1 MNSSATET
9 VLTNEAKTK
18 AHIVLGSGGV
28 RTIAYVGALEV
39 LEDAGIEFESIS
51 ACSAG
56 SLVGAV
62 VATGLPMHEVRQ
74 KIEKIDLRR
83 LISRVIRLQG
93 PFRFAPWLRWPFA
106 KYDST
111 AVVEVMEELIGPGH
125 TFGDLKIS
133 FAAPAIDLLS
143 KRLLVYATETHRSMK
158 VADAVRIAVGIPPLF
173 PPHDAEGRVVLDA
186 GIATQCPVWMVGR
199 YDDEYP
205 ILALKPAE
213 AAMTTPPRWIK
224 SFLPT
229 IIEAGAAC
237 QDQHL
242 IDQIPRVREIEIPV
256 SDLATDDF
264 EEAEKRKQYLFET
277 GRRVAR
283 QCLERWGPDLA
294 GEPRR
299 YYRPATQAEYSHD
312 GQAVAMAAA
321 MMEGFANRLS
331 RIARKQVFISYS
343 HEDQDWLDV
352 IRAPLEPYVELHGL
366 KVWDDRQIA
375 PGEKWRKTIAD
386 ALAQTRVALLLVSP
400 GFIKSEFIRNEELR
414 YFLDAAKRYSV
425 KVRWLLLKDIGNS
438 RNPFEPEQ
446 AFLDTATP
454 LAQLPKER
462 LVLEL
467 AKLGRSI
474 TREMRPVWKSDLN
487 SNSMT

>member
-1 MNSSATET
+1 MP
-9 VLTNEAKTK
+9 TNEAKTE

-28 RTIAYVGALEV
+28 RTLAYVGALEV
-39 LEDAGIEFESIS
+39 LEDAGIEFASIS

-62 VATGLPMHEVRQ
+62 VATGRPMRDART
-74 KIEKIDLRR
+74 KIEAIDLRR
-83 LISRVIRLQG
+83 LVSRSKLPGLLRYAAL
-93 PFRFAPWLRWPFA
+93 PRWPFA
-106 KYDST
+106 MYDSA

-125 TFGDLKIS
+125 TFGDLKIP

-143 KRLLVYATETHRSMK
+143 KRLLVYAKDTHPDMK

-173 PPHDAEGRVVLDA
+173 PPHDAGGRVVLDA
-186 GIATQCPVWMVGR
+186 AITTQCPVWRVGR

-205 ILALKPAE
+205 ILALKPMETA
-213 AAMTTPPRWIK
+213 TTAPPRWIK
-224 SFLPT
+224 SLLPT

-237 QDQHL
+237 RDQHL
-242 IDQIPRVREIEIPV
+242 IDQIPRVRVMEMPV
-256 SDLATDDF
+256 PDLATDDF
-264 EEAEKRKQYLFET
+264 EEAEKRKQYLIET

-299 YYRPATQAEYSHD
+299 LHRPATQAERSHD
-312 GQAVAMAAA
+312 DQAVATASA

-352 IRAPLEPYVELHGL
+352 IRAPLEPYAVLRGL
-366 KVWDDRQIA
+366 KVWDDRQIP
-375 PGEKWRKTIAD
+375 PGDDWRKTITD
-386 ALAQTRVALLLVSP
+386 ALAQTRVALLIVSP
-400 GFIKSEFIRNEELR
+400 GFIKSEFIRAEELK
-414 YFLDAAKRYSV
+414 YFLDAAERYAV
-425 KVRWLLLKDIGNS
+425 KVHWLLLSDLKGLLNPLAASQAILDI
-438 RNPFEPEQ
+438 E
-446 AFLDTATP
+446 TP
-454 LAQLPKER
+454 LDELKADQ

-467 AKLGRSI
+467 AKLGR
-474 TREMRPVWKSDLN
+474 RVAQEME
-487 SNSMT
+487 T